1 MIVTGAL
8 LILMED
14 QKTKLQP
21 MQVENC
27 VKSGISCKQD

>member
-8 LILMED
+8 FILIED
-14 QKTKLQP
+14 QLQP

-27 VKSGISCKQD
+27 VKSGIFCKQD